1 MTDERPIQPEPLPAP
16 SEQSTL
22 QPEPVAPPAW
32 MPPPPPTLP
41 AQSWWHRAAAA
52 VVLVAVVAATA
63 GAGIGWSLARAIE
76 APRSTAVATPSEAPI
91 QPQPGGSPSGS
102 INASAIAAKVTP
114 AVVNI
119 NSTLAGGG
127 TAAGTG
133 LIVTSSGEI
142 LTNDHVV
149 RGSTSIS
156 VTIPGRT
163 QTYPA
168 TVIAV
173 NQSQDVA
180 LIKVDGVSGL
190 PTVKFAD
197 SSSLKVGDPVLAI
210 GNALG
215 QGGAARAY
223 QGSVTSLDQTITA
236 SEGRSSSETLT
247 GMIESDALIYPGDS
261 GGALVNSSGQVVGMI
276 TAGQATGYSRSQ
288 GTSVGYAITSNTA
301 LSVVNRIRAGEQ
313 AADLTYGQI
322 GYIGVSAQT
331 MTAGAAAQLGLN
343 VSSGA
348 LIVSVQPGSP
358 AEAAGITQGSVITS
372 VGGTAVTSTTDLG
385 TAVKAHKPGDKVSVT
400 WVNKAGSHT
409 ATASLGAIN
418 P

>member
-1 MTDERPIQPEPLPAP
+1 
-16 SEQSTL
+16 
-22 QPEPVAPPAW
+22 
-32 MPPPPPTLP
+32 MPPPPPAP
-41 AQSWWHRAAAA
+41 QADSWWHRVAAA
-52 VVLVAVVAATA
+52 VVLVAVVAASA

-76 APRSTAVATPSEAPI
+76 APSRSAAVATPSEAPI
-91 QPQPGGSPSGS
+91 QAQPGGSPNSS
-102 INASAIAAKVTP
+102 PNASAVAAKVAP
-114 AVVNI
+114 AIVNI
-119 NSTLAGGG
+119 NTTLAGGG

-133 LIVTSSGEI
+133 QIVTSSGEI

-149 RGSTSIS
+149 RGSTSITVS
-156 VTIPGRT
+156 IQGRS

-173 NQSQDVA
+173 DQAQDIA
-180 LIKVDGVSGL
+180 LIKIDGVSGL

-197 SSSLKVGDPVLAI
+197 STSLKVGDSVIAI
-210 GNALG
+210 GNKLG
-215 QGGAARAY
+215 RGAALWNE
-223 QGSVTSLDQTITA
+223 GSVTALDQTITA

-247 GMIESDALIYPGDS
+247 GMIESDAVIYPGDS

-276 TAGQATGYSRSQ
+276 TAGQATFRSA
-288 GTSVGYAITSNTA
+288 GSEVGYAITSNTA
-301 LSVVNRIRAGEQ
+301 LAIVNRIRAREQ
-313 AADLTYGQI
+313 AADLIYGQI

-331 MTAGAAAQLGLN
+331 LTAAAATQLGLN

-372 VGGTAVTSTTDLG
+372 VGGTAVTSTTTLG
-385 TAVKAHKPGDKVSVT
+385 TAVKAHKPGEKVAVT
-400 WVNKAGSHT
+400 WANKTGNHT
-409 ATASLGAIN
+409 ATVSLGAIN